1 MARNARQ
8 LKILELISK
17 KDIETQDELAAEL
30 VREHFQATQATI
42 SRDIK
47 ELGLVK
53 VSDGKKQ
60 KYARDAADSNISV
73 KLLNMFRHAV
83 FSIDYALN
91 NVVIKTISGA
101 ANSAGMFV
109 DRMGDP
115 DVIGCVAGDDTVLVI
130 TRGEQASLRIV
141 AALKEILRG

>member
-30 VREHFQATQATI
+30 KREHFPATQATI

-60 KYARDAADSNISV
+60 KYARDAADSNISA

-109 DRMGDP
+109 DRSALPISGKSSLKVTP
-115 DVIGCVAGDDTVLVI
+115 VSAAQ
-130 TRGEQASLRIV
+130 REQTS
-141 AALKEILRG
+141 AARPKLSATSM